1 MESEGPYRNE
11 ETKSGDAVVFGP
23 GLHPM
28 GTRACWG
35 EELGSTLNFS
45 YAEGRKSMEKELK
58 EISDWANLLNE
69 TCKELYDGLNNMP
82 VVSHDF
88 EAWKKA
94 RGIE

>member
-1 MESEGPYRNE
+1 MENEGPYRNE

-45 YAEGRKSMEKELK
+45 YAEGRKVAEKDFKELF
-58 EISDWANLLNE
+58 
-69 TCKELYDGLNNMP
+69 ELVNRFRYSGRSSVGLKW
-82 VVSHDF
+82 VIDF
-88 EAWKKA
+88 EHKFDAWKKA